1 VVTTPATFAT
11 AARVQQIQATG
22 YTSEPTSLMTLG
34 GLHRQHW
41 TQIPSGWVVQSS
53 RPITAA
59 QLAAARDVA
68 AKAGLT
74 VEARNSQASLATIG
88 AAATAAGALLALGV
102 LAMTVALMRTE
113 AAGDLRTLTA
123 TGATS
128 TTRRTITA
136 ATAGALALLG
146 ALLGSA
152 GAYLALAAGHLSD
165 PGTLSHVP
173 VLYLALTILGVP
185 AAAALAGWILA
196 GRQPPSISR
205 QVLE

>member
-1 VVTTPATFAT
+1 
-11 AARVQQIQATG
+11 
-22 YTSEPTSLMTLG
+22 
-34 GLHRQHW
+34 
-41 TQIPSGWVVQSS
+41 
-53 RPITAA
+53 
-59 QLAAARDVA
+59 
-68 AKAGLT
+68 
-74 VEARNSQASLATIG
+74 
-88 AAATAAGALLALGV
+88 
-102 LAMTVALMRTE
+102 MTVALMRTE

-128 TTRRTITA
+128 TTRRTLTA

-152 GAYLALAAGHLSD
+152 GAYLALAAAHLSD

-173 VLYLALTILGVP
+173 VLYLAITILGVP